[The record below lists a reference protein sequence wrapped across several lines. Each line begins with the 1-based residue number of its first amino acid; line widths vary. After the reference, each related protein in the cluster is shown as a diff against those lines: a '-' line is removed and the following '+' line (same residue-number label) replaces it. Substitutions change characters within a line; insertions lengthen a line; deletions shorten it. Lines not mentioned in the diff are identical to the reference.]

1 MKAHGSDMAR
11 TIALIHAPLADFS
24 LQDLA
29 RKAIVLGCAAALIM
43 AGKPFLFF

>member
-1 MKAHGSDMAR
+1 MRAHDKEMAR

-24 LQDLA
+24 AVELT
-29 RKAIVLGCAAALIM
+29 RKAIVLGCAAALIL

>member
-1 MKAHGSDMAR
+1 MAHGTEMAR

-24 LQDLA
+24 LHDLA
-29 RKAIVLGCAAALIM
+29 RKTIVLGCAAALIM

>member
-1 MKAHGSDMAR
+1 MAHDPQMAR

>member
-1 MKAHGSDMAR
+1 MAHAPQMAR
-11 TIALIHAPLADFS
+11 TIALIHAPLADLS

-29 RKAIVLGCAAALIM
+29 RKTIVLGCAAALIM